1 MNFSSNYRKIQI
13 IGTRENLLYMKNG
26 QGKLSMQRLL
36 YLHLPIIKN
45 KKLHHSR
52 GQWWGNCACRDLYK
66 RGKKCCNR
74 AHHGID
80 FYLNIHWKKKVS
92 ENLSSKKNRHFHSIR
107 TLWVKEK
114 KTDRELFQRCISTR
128 FICALFSYLH
138 RGVKSLPKKCTKDF
152 WDFVRILL

>member
-1 MNFSSNYRKIQI
+1 MV
-13 IGTRENLLYMKNG
+13 RENFQCNVFSIYISQLLKTKSCIIVEGNGEEIVLAETYTSVGKNVAIARIMG
-26 QGKLSMQRLL
+26 LIFIWIFIEKRKSLKIFLL
-36 YLHLPIIKN
+36 
-45 KKLHHSR
+45 
-52 GQWWGNCACRDLYK
+52 
-66 RGKKCCNR
+66 
-74 AHHGID
+74 
-80 FYLNIHWKKKVS
+80 
-92 ENLSSKKNRHFHSIR
+92 KKNRHFYSIR